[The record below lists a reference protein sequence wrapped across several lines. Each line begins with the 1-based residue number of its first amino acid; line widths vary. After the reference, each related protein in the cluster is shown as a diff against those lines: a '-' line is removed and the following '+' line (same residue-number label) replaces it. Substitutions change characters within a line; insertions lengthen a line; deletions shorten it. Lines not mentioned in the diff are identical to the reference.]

1 MVCSFPVFETK
12 KALVPKLFFETKA
25 EDASAVPLKLRR
37 PHGPPPLTGP
47 NSPFALTRR
56 LRRALTRRAPPR
68 TPGSGAIGAGGLR
81 RRFAPNT
88 GSLRVSASVPLRHR
102 FEGYYKRPRRFCQPL
117 LREGE
122 GRFTGMPYPDTT
134 RYRADTHVRPNPIS
148 PIKCVFR
155 HGSDHKKDCGFA
167 GFMVQFVCF

>member
-1 MVCSFPVFETK
+1 MRRK

-102 FEGYYKRPRRFCQPL
+102 FEGYYKRPWRFCQPL
-117 LREGE
+117 LREE
-122 GRFTGMPYPDTT
+122 
-134 RYRADTHVRPNPIS
+134 
-148 PIKCVFR
+148 
-155 HGSDHKKDCGFA
+155 A
-167 GFMVQFVCF
+167 GFRTNDHPTFFRGSARETSQSNESFSERTSCFLCDNLSAT